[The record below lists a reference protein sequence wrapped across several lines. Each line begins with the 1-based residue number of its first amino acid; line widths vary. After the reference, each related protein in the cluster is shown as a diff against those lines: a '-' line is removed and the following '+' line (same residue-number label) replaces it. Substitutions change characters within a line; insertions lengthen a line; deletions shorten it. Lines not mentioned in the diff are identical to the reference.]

1 MPGSTV
7 VAVPRAPRLPLRLL
21 ALSTSL
27 ALAAAVGTYALLD
40 DDDEPALASDSL
52 LLTPTDETA
61 GDTDSVVFTT
71 FEGDEV
77 PLSSL
82 RGTPVLVNF
91 FASTCVP
98 CITEMPALE
107 EVHQQLGDQVT
118 FLGLALQDRP
128 DDALEL
134 VERTGVT
141 YRTAQDKDASV
152 ITALGGTVLP
162 TTVLLDADGQIL
174 TSRSGQLDADEL
186 RQMIAD
192 ELGIQS

>member
-1 MPGSTV
+1 M
-7 VAVPRAPRLPLRLL
+7 PRAPRPPLRLL
-21 ALSTSL
+21 ALSTTL
-27 ALAAAVGTYALLD
+27 ALAAAIGTYTLLD
-40 DDDEPALASDSL
+40 DDDEPALSTDSIR
-52 LLTPTDETA
+52 LTPADEA
-61 GDTDSVVFTT
+61 EGDTDSVAFTT

-77 PLSSL
+77 ALSSL

-107 EVHQQLGDQVT
+107 EVHQELGDQVT

-128 DDALEL
+128 EDALDL

-162 TTVLLDADGQIL
+162 TTVLLDADGRIL

-186 RQMIAD
+186 RQIIAD
-192 ELGIQS
+192 ELGIEA